1 MMSWYV
7 QRIVVRFGVIR
18 MAKVEDCTHME
29 LYDIGYAD
37 VELVGSKIIL
47 CLYLRDILTEVV
59 VKRLG
64 ISATNIPKLLKQT
77 NKQSVL
83 KLRKSGVRC
92 LVNNF
97 REINYVSLTK
107 DKDDWIFCQDL
118 HIMED

>member
-1 MMSWYV
+1 
-7 QRIVVRFGVIR
+7 
-18 MAKVEDCTHME
+18 MAKVEECTYME

-47 CLYLRDILTEVV
+47 CLYLKDILTEVV

-77 NKQSVL
+77 DKRSVL

-92 LVNNF
+92 LVNDS
-97 REINYVSLTK
+97 REINYVSLTR
-107 DKDDWIFCQDL
+107 DGDWIFCQDL
-118 HIMED
+118 HFTGGH